1 MCVNNNQLKMIIL
14 DFFLILSVLILL
26 AEGKVWNDF
35 TTDVD
40 KSLINEKLSPCP
52 IYIERVLAWSG
63 VLGIDDMNVCIYE
76 ALADIEVPIEA
87 GKTISIS
94 FEKNTQHTQSHCAAS
109 TTNSFSKD
117 DVFMFIY
124 PLKSMSTMIPK

>member
-1 MCVNNNQLKMIIL
+1 MIIL
-14 DFFLILSVLILL
+14 DFFLLLTVLISL

-40 KSLINEKLSPCP
+40 KSLINEKLSPCRSL
-52 IYIERVLAWSG
+52 IDIERVLAWSG
-63 VLGIDDMNVCIYE
+63 FLGIDDMNVCIYE

-94 FEKNTQHTQSHCAAS
+94 FEKNSQYPVSLRCQYHT
-109 TTNSFSKD
+109 FLFKR
-117 DVFMFIY
+117 
-124 PLKSMSTMIPK
+124 